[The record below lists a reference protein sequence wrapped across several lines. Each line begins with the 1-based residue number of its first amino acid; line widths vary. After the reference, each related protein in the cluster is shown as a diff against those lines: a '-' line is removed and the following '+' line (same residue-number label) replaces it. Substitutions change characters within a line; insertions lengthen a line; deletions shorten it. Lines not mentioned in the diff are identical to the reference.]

1 MNEKIGELVVVVIFL
16 GFLFSQLSRSLSRS
30 GRRGMLIVVGA
41 VILFVGG
48 GFLLNAGKIINFEA
62 VRSAEDVG
70 TVAGVLGLIAL
81 VAVVGVII
89 VVLATRSFARQKHYE
104 WRVDRFHDAWNSR
117 KNRWL

>member
-1 MNEKIGELVVVVIFL
+1 MNEKIGELVVVIIFL

-30 GRRGMLIVVGA
+30 GRRGMLLVVGA

-104 WRVDRFHDAWNSR
+104 WRVHRFFDAWNS
-117 KNRWL
+117 KK

>member
-1 MNEKIGELVVVVIFL
+1 
-16 GFLFSQLSRSLSRS
+16 
-30 GRRGMLIVVGA
+30 MLIVVGA